1 MIPTGTTYGT
11 PIADPKNPATGTG
24 GASSGAVLT
33 MTSTGTYTFTAT
45 VAGTYTYTVPVCA
58 PGQTTNCPTETI
70 VFTVPV
76 NTLVND
82 AQTAYVNIPVA
93 GNISTNDVV
102 PTGTTYGTPIA
113 DPKNPAAGTGGVSSG
128 AVLTMT
134 STGTYTFT
142 ATVAGTYTYTVPVCA
157 PGQTTNCPTE
167 TIVFTVPVNTL
178 TNDVQTAYVN
188 IPTSGNIST
197 NDVVPTGTTYGQPSQ
212 ITGATITLGANG
224 TYTFT
229 ATVAGTYTYT
239 VPVCAPGQTTN
250 CPTETLVITVT
261 NLTNPIITPDFSV
274 TNVKVPVSGNLSTN
288 DNVPNGTTYGLPSAN
303 INNPSG
309 ATITINAD
317 GTYTFN
323 ALLPGKYI
331 YYVPTCAAGQTAG
344 CPLTPLEITVIDP
357 ALTNNKPIV
366 NKDIAVTPFN
376 TATIVDV
383 LANDKAG
390 NKGAVLVPSSVS
402 VAVQP
407 AHGIVIIDPVTGKI
421 TYTPNNGYTGND
433 SVIYNVCDN
442 AIPANCQ
449 SGVVYFTVTP
459 KNASPVTIGTDDF
472 GSAFAGNPISGNVLT
487 NDKNTGGATLTASII
502 SGPTTTQGVFTLNAN
517 GSYTFT
523 PAPGFV
529 GPVNIVYAVC
539 GGTPTVCA
547 NATIHLLIEPIIIP
561 KIFEITKVAG
571 SAIMN
576 LDASFDVSFTIKV
589 QNLSKEYIDSV
600 ILKDDLTKVF
610 TDTKGIRVISVTT
623 SGGLV
628 RNIGYDGISNID
640 LITLAS
646 TLDVNKT
653 DSVILRINVANNTT
667 GNFLNNA
674 VVSAPTSYGL
684 VSYISTDP
692 TRMTLTDTTRK
703 PTTFLIPKIEFKIPE
718 GFSPNND
725 GVDDTWNIIKP
736 FGSKVAVKVFN
747 RWGNEVFRS
756 DDYKNDWRG
765 KGVSN
770 FLGSDVPEG
779 TYYYIVEGVNTDGG
793 NIRLAGPLTI
803 KR

>member
-1 MIPTGTTYGT
+1 MVPAGTTYGT
-11 PIADPKNPATGTG
+11 PIADPKNPAAGTG
-24 GASSGAVLT
+24 AASSGAVLT
-33 MTSTGTYTFTAT
+33 MTATGTYTFTAT

-58 PGQTTNCPTETI
+58 PGQTTGCPTETI
-70 VFTVPV
+70 VF
-76 NTLVND
+76 
-82 AQTAYVNIPVA
+82 
-93 GNISTNDVV
+93 
-102 PTGTTYGTPIA
+102 
-113 DPKNPAAGTGGVSSG
+113 
-128 AVLTMT
+128 
-134 STGTYTFT
+134 
-142 ATVAGTYTYTVPVCA
+142 
-157 PGQTTNCPTE
+157 
-167 TIVFTVPVNTL
+167 
-178 TNDVQTAYVN
+178 
-188 IPTSGNIST
+188 
-197 NDVVPTGTTYGQPSQ
+197 
-212 ITGATITLGANG
+212 
-224 TYTFT
+224 
-229 ATVAGTYTYT
+229 
-239 VPVCAPGQTTN
+239 
-250 CPTETLVITVT
+250 TVT

-274 TNVKVPVSGNLSTN
+274 TNVKVPVNGNLSTN
-288 DNVPNGTTYGLPSAN
+288 DNVPNGTTYGLPSAS

-309 ATITINAD
+309 ATIKINSD

-331 YYVPTCAAGQTAG
+331 YNVPTCPSGQTVG

-357 ALTNNKPIV
+357 ALTNNKPII
-366 NKDIAVTPFN
+366 NKDIAITPFN

-390 NKGAVLVPSSVS
+390 NKGGVLVPSSVS

-407 AHGIVIIDPVTGKI
+407 AHGTVIIDPVTGKI

-472 GSAFAGNPISGNVLT
+472 GSAFAGNAISGNVLT
-487 NDKNTGGATLTASII
+487 NDKNTGGATLTASIV
-502 SGPTTTQGVFTLNAN
+502 SGPTTAQGVFTLNAN
-517 GSYTFT
+517 GFYTFT
-523 PAPGFV
+523 PAPGFI
-529 GPVNIVYAVC
+529 GPVNVIYSVC
-539 GGTPTVCA
+539 GGIPAVCA
-547 NATIHLLIEPIIIP
+547 NATLHLLIEPIIIP
-561 KIFEITKVAG
+561 QIFEITKVAG

-589 QNLSKEYIDSV
+589 QNLSKEFIDSV

-610 TDTKGIRVISVTT
+610 TDTRGIKVLSVTT

-640 LITLAS
+640 LVTIAS
-646 TLDVNKT
+646 TLDVNKI
-653 DSVILRINVANNTT
+653 DSVILRINVANNTS
-667 GNFLNNA
+667 GNFLNIA

-684 VSYISTDP
+684 VSYVSTDP
-692 TRMTLTDTTRK
+692 TKMIVNDTTRK
-703 PTTFLIPKIEFKIPE
+703 PTPFLIPKIEFKIAE
-718 GFSPNND
+718 GFSPNFD
-725 GVDDTWNIIKP
+725 GIDDTWIILKP
-736 FGSKVAVKVFN
+736 FGSKVSVKVFN

-770 FLGSDVPEG
+770 FLGEDVPEG
-779 TYYYIVEGVNTDGG
+779 TYYYIVEGVNIDGG